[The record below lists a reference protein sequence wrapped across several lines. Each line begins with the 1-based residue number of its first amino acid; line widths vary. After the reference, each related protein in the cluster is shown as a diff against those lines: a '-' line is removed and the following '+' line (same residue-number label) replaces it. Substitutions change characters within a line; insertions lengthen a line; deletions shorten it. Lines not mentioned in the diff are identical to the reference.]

1 MKNIADMNE
10 ATVAPERYNDA
21 LGAAIKSHIG
31 GAIATDKKKGEVA
44 AICFTRKI
52 PFTDLMAPTTAG
64 STATKESWAWLRQH
78 VESGY
83 PMPVQRALG
92 TPSKARSEAQK
103 SLVATWKTKY
113 TSYIARYRQSLEA
126 LYNPPKKDERTKE
139 SRAPQMPKTGD
150 KVVDDANALAMKSIK
165 KENDLQNWHVGHQ
178 SQALAVSISKLRAQ
192 IIAELQGSITPAH

>member
-1 MKNIADMNE
+1 MKNINE
-10 ATVAPERYNDA
+10 ATVTPERYSDT

-44 AICFTRKI
+44 RICFERKI
-52 PFTDLMAPTTAG
+52 PSTDLMSPTTEG
-64 STATKESWAWLRQH
+64 STATTESWAWLRQR

-92 TPSKARSEAQK
+92 IPNKARSEVQK
-103 SLVATWKTKY
+103 ALVSTWKTKY

-126 LYNPPKKDERTKE
+126 LYNPKKDERAKA

-150 KVVDDANALAMKSIK
+150 KVVDEANAIAMRAIK
-165 KENDLQNWHVGHQ
+165 KETDLQNWHANNLGQ
-178 SQALAVSISKLRAQ
+178 ITANEIGKLRAK
-192 IIAELQGSITPAH
+192 IIALLQVPHTPVEPKH

>member
-1 MKNIADMNE
+1 MSNINE

-150 KVVDDANALAMKSIK
+150 KVVDEANAISMRAIK
-165 KENDLQNWHVGHQ
+165 KETDLQNWHANNLGQ
-178 SQALAVSISKLRAQ
+178 ITANEIGKLRAK
-192 IIAELQGSITPAH
+192 IIALLQVPHTPVEPKH

>member
-1 MKNIADMNE
+1 MSNINE

-103 SLVATWKTKY
+103 SLVSTWKTKY

-126 LYNPPKKDERTKE
+126 LYNPKKDERTKA

-150 KVVDDANALAMKSIK
+150 KVVDEANAISMRAIK
-165 KENDLQNWHVGHQ
+165 KETDLQNWHANNLGQ
-178 SQALAVSISKLRAQ
+178 ITANEIGKLRAK
-192 IIAELQGSITPAH
+192 IIALLQVPHTPVEPKH